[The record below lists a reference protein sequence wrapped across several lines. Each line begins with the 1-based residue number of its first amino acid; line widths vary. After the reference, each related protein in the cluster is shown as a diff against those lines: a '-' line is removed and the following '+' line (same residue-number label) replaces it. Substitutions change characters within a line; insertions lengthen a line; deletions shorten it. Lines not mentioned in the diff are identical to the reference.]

1 MTKIR
6 NDFRVF
12 EEVTTRGK
20 TMWRVRSGGKGGDC
34 VSSCN
39 SLSEATV
46 LAKNLNIDPY
56 FLERG
61 QTRNDRNKKV
71 DMYPK

>member
-1 MTKIR
+1 MTKTR
-6 NDFRVF
+6 NDFRVY
-12 EEVTTRGK
+12 EEETTLK
-20 TMWRVRSGGKGGDC
+20 KPIWRVRSGGHRGDC

-61 QTRNDRNKKV
+61 QTRNDRNG
-71 DMYPK
+71 